1 MTKTASFRLQFI
13 DGTRFM
19 VSLLSNFV
27 NNFAEGIHGIKC
39 KLMQKKCANSGI
51 KDKDS
56 LEDARILDGLIEQK
70 CLCCNKNYQKKFD
83 ENLKMQFVNTYK
95 YSNHDISKFILLF
108 LEDV

>member
-13 DGTRFM
+13 DGTRFL

-27 NNFAEGIHGIKC
+27 NNFDEEIHGIKC
-39 KLMQKKCANSGI
+39 KLMQKKCVNSGI

-95 YSNHDISKFILLF
+95 YSNHNINKFILLF